1 MRRAG
6 LAVPSITIILGEGDK
21 LVPRAGAE
29 ALTALL
35 PPGAPPRTLATP
47 RDLVALPRDG
57 CYLRLH
63 LCCSC
68 CEQAWLSTRCATR
81 RTR

>member
-1 MRRAG
+1 M
-6 LAVPSITIILGEGDK
+6 PSITIILGQGDK

-29 ALTALL
+29 ALKELL

-68 CEQAWLSTRCATR
+68 CEQAWPSTRCARR